1 QDRPKSSDGRG
12 KPSSVADRRRAGRIV
27 LATAAASRVVMVVLF
42 FAFDA
47 IIEDYDTSARI
58 YSPCRPRH
66 VSPGNS
72 SAVDRTLTLLGISH
86 ASNGISDE
94 STLANV
100 ATGRIGF
107 VPTVA
112 RAREWVLRR
121 LPPELF
127 STSLIEDYP
136 GHNYTVFP
144 LVQFG
149 FFYRVA
155 LTLVPP
161 FPPLNLFPPLKLLPL
176 PGLSPKQ
183 HGTSSIRKPGGV
195 GFVLLRLHCPLYP
208 HDTPSPIP
216 PTPKHPPHPTPHT
229 RSRPQQQGYNNR
241 WRACWCG
248 IRYSSTALHSLP
260 HPFPP

>member
-1 QDRPKSSDGRG
+1 MGPRRRVSAATDVDSPRRVELMPDAGSVDSRQDRPKSSDGRG

-136 GHNYTVFP
+136 GHNSTVQGALESLVVWDSVFFHRIALCGYEFEQAYAFFP
-144 LVQFG
+144 LLPSLM
-149 FFYRVA
+149 RLLA
-155 LTLVPP
+155 TATP
-161 FPPLNLFPPLKLLPL
+161 FRLLLPIL
-176 PGLSPKQ
+176 GAPATFALVGLLLSNAA
-183 HGTSSIRKPGGV
+183 
-195 GFVLLRLHCPLYP
+195 FVAAAFYL
-208 HDTPSPIP
+208 
-216 PTPKHPPHPTPHT
+216 
-229 RSRPQQQGYNNR
+229 
-241 WRACWCG
+241 
-248 IRYSSTALHSLP
+248 
-260 HPFPP
+260 F